1 MGLPL
6 AYACCNQFV
15 VGCAPNVLT
24 EMITL
29 LDVRYKPTELGRSA
43 SFHSFVGTFGETP

>member
-15 VGCAPNVLT
+15 IGSAPNVMT
-24 EMITL
+24 EVITL

-43 SFHSFVGTFGETP
+43 SFHTFLGSLESAS